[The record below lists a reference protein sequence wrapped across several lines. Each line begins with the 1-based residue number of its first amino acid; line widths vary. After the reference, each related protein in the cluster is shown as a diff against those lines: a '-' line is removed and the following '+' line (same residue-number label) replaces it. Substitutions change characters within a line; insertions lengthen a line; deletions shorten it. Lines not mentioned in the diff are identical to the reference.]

1 MNPSD
6 RVVRALG
13 LCASVAVVVAVV
25 WIATQIPPEQ
35 VLGASIR
42 ILYVHVG
49 AAAMSYVGYI
59 VTAVGAVLYLWRR
72 QPRWDR
78 LAVAAAELGLVFT
91 TATLLTGSLW
101 GRVAQGWW
109 WTWDARLTL
118 TLVLWFVYAGYLM
131 LRQYT
136 TGDARAVLSAVL
148 ALVGLPLMVLN
159 HLAVTLFR
167 TQHPQAILAR
177 PGGPAVEQVYLT
189 GTWISLA
196 VFGLLFVA
204 LLAARLRL
212 EARRSELAA
221 RRLTAAGD

>member
-6 RVVRALG
+6 RTVRLLALG
-13 LCASVAVVVAVV
+13 AIVAVVLALAWTVAR
-25 WIATQIPPEQ
+25 TPPEQ
-35 VLGASIR
+35 VLGSSIR

-49 AAAMSYVGYI
+49 AAVMSYVAYV
-59 VTAVGAVLYLWRR
+59 VTAAGALLYLWRR

-136 TGDARAVLSAVL
+136 VGDARAVLSAVL
-148 ALVGLPLMVLN
+148 ALIGLPLMVLN

-189 GTWISLA
+189 GVSLSL
-196 VFGLLFVA
+196 VVYLLLFVA

-212 EARRSELAA
+212 EARRSELADLQLGMPA
-221 RRLTAAGD
+221 D

>member
-1 MNPSD
+1 MNPSRRAV
-6 RVVRALG
+6 RVLAVLAG
-13 LCASVAVVVAVV
+13 VAVVLALAWVS
-25 WIATQIPPEQ
+25 THTPPERE
-35 VLGASIR
+35 LGESIR

-49 AAAMSYVGYI
+49 AAAMSYVGYV
-59 VTAVGAVLYLWRR
+59 VTAVGALLYLWRR
-72 QPRWDR
+72 QPRWDH
-78 LAVAAAELGLVFT
+78 LAVAGAELGLVFT
-91 TATLLTGSLW
+91 TATLLTGSIW

-136 TGDARAVLSAVL
+136 AGEARATLSAAL

-167 TQHPQAILAR
+167 TQHPAPVIVR
-177 PGGPAVEQVYLT
+177 PGGPALGEAYLV
-189 GTWISLA
+189 GTWISLVVYA
-196 VFGLLFVA
+196 LLFVA

-212 EARRSELAA
+212 EGRRAELAD
-221 RRLTAAGD
+221 RRLVPGAD